1 MFPLSKRRNLHLSP
15 KPKAIPSF
23 FSQTTNPTKSM
34 KTLPRKLR
42 TLALAAG
49 TLAVTATGASAA
61 TDDTY
66 QQNDLMMFFLNPTGS
81 TGNDQ
86 VVLFSLGSTYNV
98 FRAAATPTDP
108 NFGTVISLGNINTIL
123 TSTYGANWTSLS
135 SSLYAGAAGN
145 NGSTSGLSSAVS
157 NGDYARTVYVTKPRT
172 GAGTVGQANSSAA
185 SLNVGNSAGTASA
198 ISGANSIAG
207 NPSFVTNNPAVLPDS
222 DTTLDDQNPFGPTG
236 SPATAYGA
244 IQGGV
249 IGAISSNTYTY
260 NSISDVVLG
269 LDLYR
274 ITPSTS
280 GASAWQNL
288 NNIDG
293 VTAGSGYYLGTLTL
307 SDNGDVN
314 FSAVPEPSTYA
325 LLALAAAG
333 LGAHVIRRR
342 RRQANA

>member
-1 MFPLSKRRNLHLSP
+1 
-15 KPKAIPSF
+15 
-23 FSQTTNPTKSM
+23 M

-42 TLALAAG
+42 ALVLAAG

-66 QQNDLMMFFLNPTGS
+66 QQNDLMLFGLNPTGT

-86 VVLFSLGSTYNV
+86 VFLFSLGSTYNV
-98 FRAAATPTDP
+98 FRAAATPGDP
-108 NFGTVISLGNINTIL
+108 SFQSTFNLGNINTLL
-123 TSTYGANWTSLS
+123 TSTYGSDWTSLS
-135 SSLYAGAAGN
+135 SSLYFGAAGN

-157 NGDYARTVYVTKPRT
+157 NGDYARTVYVTKPRN

-185 SLNVGNSAGTASA
+185 SLNIGNSAGTASA

-207 NPSFVTNNPAVLPDS
+207 NPSFVTTNPAVLPDS

-249 IGAISSNTYTY
+249 VGAISSSTYTY
-260 NSISDVVLG
+260 GSVSDVVLG

-280 GASAWQNL
+280 GGSAWQNI

-293 VTAGSGYYLGTLTL
+293 VTAGAGYFLGAITL

-333 LGAHVIRRR
+333 LGAYVVRRR
-342 RRQANA
+342 RRQFNA